1 MASTKDVRKS
11 NGSLKI
17 KLGEHTASGL
27 VEVDGAVTKKV
38 HSACELLALFKQG
51 SMARTTASTQMN
63 ADSSRSHLIT
73 SMVIQLVNKRTGR
86 ITNGKL
92 TLVDLA
98 GSERVSK
105 R

>member
-1 MASTKDVRKS
+1 MVPTNVGNNNKT
-11 NGSLKI
+11 LKI
-17 KLGEHTASGL
+17 KLGEHTRSGL
-27 VEVDGAVTKKV
+27 VEVDGAMTKKV
-38 HSACELLALFKQG
+38 ISALELLALFEQG
-51 SMARTTASTQMN
+51 SKARTTASTKMN

-73 SMVIQLVNKRTGR
+73 SIVIQLINKRSGR